1 MSRLMRP
8 VCILPLVMANAVG
21 VVQAQAEGGIA
32 ESLPG
37 TLVGQIIIF
46 LTTVAGFLFNVYR
59 ENRNRRWDLEDR
71 ARAREETM
79 HRTNVAAVEVKK
91 ELDKQSRV
99 VGQVHRELKQAIE
112 DNTALTAA
120 IVDKTINAEERLAE
134 ICAKFERGDRNGGE
148 HSDETVTQ
156 REAGPPYEPPYRPR

>member
-1 MSRLMRP
+1 MRRLMRP
-8 VCILPLVMANAVG
+8 ICIVPMVLANAVG
-21 VVQAQAEGGIA
+21 VVQAQADGA
-32 ESLPG
+32 EAIPG
-37 TLVGQIIIF
+37 TMIGQIIIF
-46 LTTVAGFLFNVYR
+46 LTTVAGFLFNIYR

-148 HSDETVTQ
+148 HSDETATQ

>member
-1 MSRLMRP
+1 MRRLMRP
-8 VCILPLVMANAVG
+8 ICIVPMVLANAVG
-21 VVQAQAEGGIA
+21 VVQAQADGA
-32 ESLPG
+32 EAIPG
-37 TLVGQIIIF
+37 TMIGQIIIF
-46 LTTVAGFLFNVYR
+46 LTTVAGFLFNIYR

-79 HRTNVAAVEVKK
+79 HRTTIAAVEVKR

-99 VGQVHRELKQAIE
+99 VGQVHQELKQAIE

-134 ICAKFERGDRNGGE
+134 ICAKFERGDRNGGSE
-148 HSDETVTQ
+148 HSDDTANQ
-156 REAGPPYEPPYRPR
+156 REAGPPDVRPYRPK